1 LAKETLKKRETVVPA
16 KARTHFCREIGPP
29 LSRGRL
35 LQIFPK
41 GTVALI
47 LLALCFPAWGQA
59 TRAEMS
65 CKFTGTDFVY
75 DCVIR
80 LTPARPG
87 VEITVGADMPSM
99 PMAHNVKPV
108 KARPGKAP
116 GEYRATLDLD
126 MTGEWT
132 VKLRLSGAVRDV
144 LVLHH
149 VFTESG
155 TAPRK

>member
-1 LAKETLKKRETVVPA
+1 VAKSALFLTLLLMMQSGAAQRVRA
-16 KARTHFCREIGPP
+16 DMDCR
-29 LSRGRL
+29 
-35 LQIFPK
+35 
-41 GTVALI
+41 
-47 LLALCFPAWGQA
+47 
-59 TRAEMS
+59 
-65 CKFTGTDFVY
+65 FTGTDFVY

-80 LTPARPG
+80 LTPATPG
-87 VEITVGADMPSM
+87 VHVTVGADMPSM

-126 MTGEWT
+126 MTGEWA
-132 VKLRLSGAVRDV
+132 VKLRLSGAVREL
-144 LVLHH
+144 LVLHY

>member
-1 LAKETLKKRETVVPA
+1 MLLLVSLA
-16 KARTHFCREIGPP
+16 
-29 LSRGRL
+29 
-35 LQIFPK
+35 
-41 GTVALI
+41 
-47 LLALCFPAWGQA
+47 AWGQR
-59 TRAEMS
+59 TRAEMD
-65 CKFTGTDFVY
+65 CKSTGTDFVY

-87 VEITVGADMPSM
+87 IDITVGADMPSM

-108 KARPGKAP
+108 KARPGRTP
-116 GEYRATLDLD
+116 GEYRAILDLD

-144 LVLHH
+144 LVLHY